1 MYKTVAIE
9 TTGQVIDALKV
20 DVFEDFY
27 KILVRIIESDDN
39 EEKTAGLT
47 EDERETRS
55 NMFELKAKTFEAIG
69 MAWPAD
75 STLQTGY
82 HRSVCDLLSNLL
94 PNNTWKLQTEIL
106 KTLTVIFTRYIK
118 YISKLS
124 ITYTLNYIDV
134 LYLQNMRV

>member
-9 TTGQVIDALKV
+9 TTGQAIDALKV

-27 KILVRIIESDDN
+27 KILVKIIESEDN
-39 EEKTAGLT
+39 EEKTRTTAGLT
-47 EDERETRS
+47 EYERETRS

-69 MAWPAD
+69 MAWPTD

-82 HRSVCDLLSNLL
+82 HRRVCELLSDLL
-94 PNNTWKLQTEIL
+94 PKNTWKLQTEIL

-118 YISKLS
+118 IYQNWPLHI
-124 ITYTLNYIDV
+124 
-134 LYLQNMRV
+134 LYNIQMCYSS

>member
-1 MYKTVAIE
+1 M
-9 TTGQVIDALKV
+9 IDALKV

-27 KILVRIIESDDN
+27 KILVTIIEFDEN
-39 EEKTAGLT
+39 EEKTKTTAGLT

-55 NMFELKAKTFEAIG
+55 NMFELKAKTFGAIG

-75 STLQTGY
+75 STLQTSY
-82 HRSVCDLLSNLL
+82 HINVCDLLSNLL

-134 LYLQNMRV
+134 LYLLDMRV